1 MTKTGMGM
9 GKAMARSPC
18 RSRGRRHGRSGSLWC
33 ARPTR
38 PGCPVDDLPHV
49 IGVLVEVEEHA
60 RLRLRSTPATNGER
74 SPGRE
79 PEVERQLTPQEAAD
93 VIGGVSARWVL
104 RHTKGLRFRHDL
116 CNTTYALW

>member
-1 MTKTGMGM
+1 
-9 GKAMARSPC
+9 
-18 RSRGRRHGRSGSLWC
+18 
-33 ARPTR
+33 
-38 PGCPVDDLPHV
+38 
-49 IGVLVEVEEHA
+49 VEEHA

-116 CNTTYALW
+116 SRKVVRFDEAGLRRWASTRRG